1 MSANARRRLINS
13 ALNGHPVAKETLKTY
28 DAVLQF
34 TETVVLWLVREGLD
48 MEASQ
53 VKNLKPIALNKVRF
67 GMARDVTVESRWG
80 SG

>member
-13 ALNGHPVAKETLKTY
+13 ALNDHPVAQETLKTY

-67 GMARDVTVESRWG
+67 GMARDVTVEAR
-80 SG
+80 